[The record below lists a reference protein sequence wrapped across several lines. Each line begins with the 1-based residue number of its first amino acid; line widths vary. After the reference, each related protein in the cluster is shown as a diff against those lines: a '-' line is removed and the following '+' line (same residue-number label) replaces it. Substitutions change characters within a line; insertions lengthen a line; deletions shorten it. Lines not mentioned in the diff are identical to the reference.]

1 MTAMQLILRG
11 YRLWNSLLLCW
22 VIFSC
27 DKIPVNAKYLHG
39 FALGTSYNIQY
50 VANLSDDQVQNG
62 IDSIFRVINKSLSTY
77 LPQSDI
83 SKINRG
89 DTTVVVDHH
98 FRAVFEKATEVWKAT
113 GGYFDPT
120 VGVLVN
126 AYGFGPGK
134 SITDLNPE
142 QKDSLLSLIGW
153 KKIQLSQDNIIKKES
168 PHIYV
173 DFNAIAKG
181 YTVDIVGDFLQKSG
195 SSDFM
200 VEIGGEIVARGNSPK
215 TGQAWKI
222 AIDNPL
228 QGGKRD
234 FLHTLTLQDQ
244 ALASSGNYRKYRI
257 DTITGERFV
266 HSINP
271 LNGSALKTNILSTS
285 VKAPDCLT
293 ADAWATA
300 LMVIPFEK
308 GKALIENDPQLEA
321 IWFIASEEDLQLI
334 KSRNW

>member
-1 MTAMQLILRG
+1 MQLILRG

-27 DKIPVNAKYLHG
+27 DKIPGNAKHLHG

-62 IDSIFRVINKSLSTY
+62 IDSIFHVINKSLSTY
-77 LPQSDI
+77 LPESDI

-181 YTVDIVGDFLQKSG
+181 YTVDIVGDFLLKSG
-195 SSDFM
+195 SFDFM
-200 VEIGGEIVARGNSPK
+200 VEIGGEIVTRGNSPK

-300 LMVIPFEK
+300 LMVMPFEK

-321 IWFIASEEDLQLI
+321 IWSIASEEDLQLI

>member
-1 MTAMQLILRG
+1 M
-11 YRLWNSLLLCW
+11 
-22 VIFSC
+22 
-27 DKIPVNAKYLHG
+27 HG

-50 VANLSDDQVQNG
+50 VANLSDAQVQNG

-153 KKIQLSQDNIIKKES
+153 KQLQLSQDNIIKKES
-168 PHIYV
+168 PHIYL

-200 VEIGGEIVARGNSPK
+200 VEIGGEIVTRGNSPK

-228 QGGKRD
+228 QEGKRD

>member
-1 MTAMQLILRG
+1 M
-11 YRLWNSLLLCW
+11 
-22 VIFSC
+22 
-27 DKIPVNAKYLHG
+27 HG

-83 SKINRG
+83 SRINRG

-98 FRAVFEKATEVWKAT
+98 FRTVFEKATEVWKAT

-168 PHIYV
+168 PHIYL

-181 YTVDIVGDFLQKSG
+181 YTVDIIGDFLLKSG
-195 SSDFM
+195 SFDFM
-200 VEIGGEIVARGNSPK
+200 VEIGGEIVARGNNPE

-222 AIDNPL
+222 GIDNPL
-228 QGGKRD
+228 QGGQRN
-234 FLHTLTLQDQ
+234 FLQTLTLQDQ
-244 ALASSGNYRKYRI
+244 AIASSGNYRKYRI
-257 DTITGERFV
+257 DTITGEQFV

-271 LNGSALKTNILSTS
+271 LNGSALKTKILSTS
-285 VKAPDCLT
+285 VKASDCLT

-300 LMVIPFEK
+300 LMVMPFEK

-321 IWFIASEEDLQLI
+321 IWSVACEEDLQLI

>member
-1 MTAMQLILRG
+1 MQSILTG
-11 YRLWNSLLLCW
+11 YRLWNSLIIYW

-27 DKIPVNAKYLHG
+27 NYIPSKAKQLQG
-39 FALGTSYNIQY
+39 FALGTTYNIQY
-50 VANLSDDQVQNG
+50 VANTSVDEVQTG
-62 IDSIFRVINKSLSTY
+62 IDSILNVINKSLSTY

-134 SITDLNPE
+134 SISDLNPE
-142 QKDSLLSLIGW
+142 EKDSLLLLIGW
-153 KKIQLSQDNIIKKES
+153 KKIQLSQDNNIKKES
-168 PHIYV
+168 PHIYL

-181 YTVDIVGDFLQKSG
+181 YTVDIVGDFLLKSG
-195 SSDFM
+195 SFDFM
-200 VEIGGEIVARGNSPK
+200 VEIGGEIVARGNNPK

-222 AIDNPL
+222 GIDNPL
-228 QGGKRD
+228 QGGQRN
-234 FLHTLTLQDQ
+234 FLQTLTLQDQ
-244 ALASSGNYRKYRI
+244 AIASSGNYRKYRI

-300 LMVIPFEK
+300 LMVMPFEK

-321 IWFIASEEDLQLI
+321 IWSLAREEDLQLI

>member
-1 MTAMQLILRG
+1 M
-11 YRLWNSLLLCW
+11 
-22 VIFSC
+22 
-27 DKIPVNAKYLHG
+27 HG

-50 VANLSDDQVQNG
+50 VANLSDAQVQNG

-153 KKIQLSQDNIIKKES
+153 KQLQLSQDNIIKKES

-200 VEIGGEIVARGNSPK
+200 VEIGGEIVTRGNSPK

-228 QGGKRD
+228 QEGKRD

>member
-1 MTAMQLILRG
+1 MRSILTG
-11 YRLWNSLLLCW
+11 FRLWTSLALCW
-22 VIFSC
+22 LLFFCS
-27 DKIPVNAKYLHG
+27 KIPTKAKRIQG

-50 VANLSDDQVQNG
+50 ISNIPEDEIQNG
-62 IDSIFRVINKSLSTY
+62 IDSIFYVLNKSLSTY

-120 VGVLVN
+120 VGALVN
-126 AYGFGPGK
+126 AYGFGPAK
-134 SITDLNPE
+134 AINELNPQ
-142 QKDSLLSLIGW
+142 QKDSLLVLTGW
-153 KKIQLSQDNIIKKES
+153 QKLQLRENHTIKKES
-168 PHIYV
+168 PDIFI
-173 DFNAIAKG
+173 DFNALAKG
-181 YTVDIVGDFLQKSG
+181 YVVDVIGDYLHQMG
-195 SSDFM
+195 NQHYM

-222 AIDNPL
+222 AIDDPRQGAQRKFL
-228 QGGKRD
+228 Q
-234 FLHTLTLQDQ
+234 TLTLHNQ

-266 HSINP
+266 HSVNP
-271 LNGSALKTNILSTS
+271 LTGSAKKTNILSTS
-285 VKAPDCLT
+285 VKAPDCMT

-300 LMVIPFEK
+300 LMVMPLEK

-321 IWFIASEEDLQLI
+321 LWSVAGEEDLELI
-334 KSRNW
+334 KSGNW

>member
-1 MTAMQLILRG
+1 MR
-11 YRLWNSLLLCW
+11 
-22 VIFSC
+22 
-27 DKIPVNAKYLHG
+27 G
-39 FALGTSYNIQY
+39 FALGTTYNIKY
-50 VANLSDDQVQNG
+50 VANAPVDRVQTG
-62 IDSIFRVINKSLSTY
+62 IDSIFYVINKSLSTY

-153 KKIQLSQDNIIKKES
+153 KKIQLSQENIIKKES

-181 YTVDIVGDFLQKSG
+181 YTVDIVGDFLLKSG
-195 SSDFM
+195 SFDFM

-222 AIDNPL
+222 AIDNPR
-228 QGGKRD
+228 QGGKLD
-234 FLHTLTLQDQ
+234 FLHTLTLKDQ

-257 DTITGERFV
+257 DTVTGERFV

-271 LNGSALKTNILSTS
+271 LNGSGLKTNILSTS

-300 LMVIPFEK
+300 LMVMPFEK

-321 IWFIASEEDLQLI
+321 IWSIASEEDLQLI

>member
-1 MTAMQLILRG
+1 MQLILRG

-27 DKIPVNAKYLHG
+27 DKIPVNAKHLHG

-142 QKDSLLSLIGW
+142 QKDSLLLLIGW

-181 YTVDIVGDFLQKSG
+181 YTVDIVGDFLLKSG
-195 SSDFM
+195 SFDFM

-228 QGGKRD
+228 QVGKRD

-300 LMVIPFEK
+300 LMVMPFEK

-321 IWFIASEEDLQLI
+321 IWSIASEEDLQLI

>member
-1 MTAMQLILRG
+1 MRSILTG
-11 YRLWNSLLLCW
+11 FRLWNSLALCW
-22 VIFSC
+22 AVFSC
-27 DKIPVNAKYLHG
+27 NQIPTKANYLQG
-39 FALGTSYNIQY
+39 FELGTSYNIQY
-50 VANLSDDQVQNG
+50 ISNIPKDKVQKG
-62 IDSIFRVINKSLSTY
+62 IDSIFYVLNKSLSTY

-153 KKIQLSQDNIIKKES
+153 KQLQLSQDNIIKKES
-168 PHIYV
+168 PHIYL

-200 VEIGGEIVARGNSPK
+200 VEIGGEIVTRGNSPK

-228 QGGKRD
+228 QEGKRD

>member
-1 MTAMQLILRG
+1 MQLILRG
-11 YRLWNSLLLCW
+11 YRLWISLLLCW

-27 DKIPVNAKYLHG
+27 DKIPVNAKHLHG

-50 VANLSDDQVQNG
+50 VANLSVDHVQNG
-62 IDSIFRVINKSLSTY
+62 IDSIFHVINKSLSTY

-153 KKIQLSQDNIIKKES
+153 KKIQLSQENIIKKES

-181 YTVDIVGDFLQKSG
+181 YTVDIVGDFLLKSG
-195 SSDFM
+195 SFDFM

-222 AIDNPL
+222 AIDNPR
-228 QGGKRD
+228 QGGKLD
-234 FLHTLTLQDQ
+234 FLHTLTLKDQ

-257 DTITGERFV
+257 DTVTGERFV

-271 LNGSALKTNILSTS
+271 LNGSGLKTNILSTS

-300 LMVIPFEK
+300 LMVMPFEK

-321 IWFIASEEDLQLI
+321 IWSIASEEDLHLI
-334 KSRNW
+334 KSSNW

>member
-1 MTAMQLILRG
+1 M
-11 YRLWNSLLLCW
+11 
-22 VIFSC
+22 
-27 DKIPVNAKYLHG
+27 HG

-153 KKIQLSQDNIIKKES
+153 KQLQLSQDNIIKKES

-200 VEIGGEIVARGNSPK
+200 VEIGGEIVTRGNSPK

-228 QGGKRD
+228 QEGKRD

>member
-1 MTAMQLILRG
+1 MQLILRG

-27 DKIPVNAKYLHG
+27 DKIPVNAKHLHG

-50 VANLSDDQVQNG
+50 VANLSVGEVQNG
-62 IDSIFRVINKSLSTY
+62 IDSIFHVINKSLSTY

-126 AYGFGPGK
+126 AYGFGPEK
-134 SITDLNPE
+134 SISNLNPK
-142 QKDSLLSLIGW
+142 QKDSLLSLTGW
-153 KKIQLSQDNIIKKES
+153 QKIQLRQDNIIKKES
-168 PHIYV
+168 PHIYL

-181 YTVDIVGDFLQKSG
+181 YTVDIVGDFLLKSG
-195 SSDFM
+195 SFDFM

-228 QGGKRD
+228 QGGQRN
-234 FLHTLTLQDQ
+234 FLQTLTLQDQ
-244 ALASSGNYRKYRI
+244 AIASSGNYRKYRI

-300 LMVIPFEK
+300 LMVLPFEK
-308 GKALIENDPQLEA
+308 GKALVESHPQLEA
-321 IWFIASEEDLQLI
+321 IWSVASEEDLRLI

>member
-1 MTAMQLILRG
+1 MQSILTD
-11 YRLWNSLLLCW
+11 YRLWNSLVFCW

-27 DKIPVNAKYLHG
+27 NYIPTKAKQLRG
-39 FALGTSYNIQY
+39 FALGTTYNIQY
-50 VANLSDDQVQNG
+50 VANASVDRVQTG
-62 IDSIFRVINKSLSTY
+62 IDSIFYVINKSLSTY

-134 SITDLNPE
+134 SISDLNPK
-142 QKDSLLSLIGW
+142 QKDSLLSLTGW
-153 KKIQLSQDNIIKKES
+153 QKIQLRQDNIIKKES
-168 PHIYV
+168 PHIYL

-181 YTVDIVGDFLQKSG
+181 YTVDIVGDFLLKSG
-195 SSDFM
+195 SFDFM

-228 QGGKRD
+228 QGGQRN
-234 FLHTLTLQDQ
+234 FLQTLTLQDQ
-244 ALASSGNYRKYRI
+244 AIASSGNYRKYRI

-300 LMVIPFEK
+300 LMVLPFEK
-308 GKALIENDPQLEA
+308 GKALVESHPQLEA
-321 IWFIASEEDLQLI
+321 IWSVASEEDLRLI